1 MSNFI
6 SQTTVAPYRAHVAS
20 VICPAYGWDFLQVAT
35 TTDTLTKDG
44 EVVTLVWGANKLLS
58 FSSTAGLV
66 VDGQAPCKLQ
76 KLTNLLAG
84 SKVMGE
90 TPDSIWAS
98 LPAGH
103 PAKLGAKAALRAKAA
118 EILVDMLP
126 ATSAVDAEIAKLE
139 TPAPAKK
146 APAKK
151 APASRKAGSKVVAAT
166 TLEDMGF

>member
-6 SQTTVAPYRAHVAS
+6 AQTTVAPYRAHVAA
-20 VICPAYGWDFLQVAT
+20 VICPAYGWTWVQQGP
-35 TTDTLTKDG
+35 TKDLLTHPDKAP
-44 EVVTLVWGANKLLS
+44 VVIIWGANKLLS
-58 FSSTAGLV
+58 FSTEGLL

-90 TPDSIWAS
+90 TPDAIWAS

-118 EILVDMLP
+118 EILKDMLP
-126 ATSAVDAEIAKLE
+126 EVSAVDAEIAKLE